1 MSNAILCPQVGQDLT
16 EAKVVALHVKLG
28 DTVKKG
34 MIVAEV
40 ESEKAT
46 FEVEAFA
53 AGIVVSLPYQVGDT
67 ATVLEPL
74 VVLGSDADAK
84 PAAKQQMK
92 AEAKKGNAAIQNEA
106 VSSAPTRASSNGPP
120 LNKQGRSSPLA
131 RRIAQTNGLV
141 MDHIAAT
148 GPHGAVVLRDVE
160 ALVAKSGKSA
170 IASATGLHV
179 KSLKDGKGTPVVFI
193 HGFGGEITAWR
204 QIAMAIGL
212 PNTLLAIDLPGHG
225 ASPDA
230 AAPGF
235 QSIVDAVALTLR
247 SMGNEFHL
255 VGHSLGA
262 AVAIAISAQN
272 SLTIK
277 SLTLFSPAGMGT
289 IVDGDFIEGFLAAK
303 SEAALAAQ
311 MKRLVNDPANL
322 PSSMVKATQAA
333 REAGPVAQRQSKVAA
348 GLFEGSTQLFSVR
361 TELAKYNGPCRII
374 LGQRDDII
382 SPKETDRKLP
392 SGIAVHR
399 LENTGH
405 LPFLEEQNLSAR
417 LIAETVRSSG

>member
-16 EAKVVALHVKLG
+16 EAKVIALHVKLG

-53 AGIVVSLPYQVGDT
+53 TGVVVDLPYQVGDL

-74 VVLGSDADAK
+74 VVLGSKADVM
-84 PAAKQQMK
+84 PAVQQ
-92 AEAKKGNAAIQNEA
+92 AKKAPAKDGHAAAQQDA
-106 VSSAPTRASSNGPP
+106 TALVPAHPALNG
-120 LNKQGRSSPLA
+120 QGRSSPLA
-131 RRIAQTNGLV
+131 RRVAQNNKIEIDRIAG
-141 MDHIAAT
+141 T
-148 GPHGAVVLRDVE
+148 GPYGAVVLRDVE
-160 ALVAKSGKSA
+160 AIVAKSGKSA

-193 HGFGGEITAWR
+193 HGFGAEIAAWR
-204 QIAMAIGL
+204 QIAVAISL
-212 PNTLLAIDLPGHG
+212 PNTLLAVDLPGHG

-230 AAPGF
+230 VSPDFQAVVEAA
-235 QSIVDAVALTLR
+235 SSTLR

-262 AVAIAISAQN
+262 AVAIALSVQN
-272 SLTIK
+272 GLAIK
-277 SLTLFSPAGMGT
+277 SLTLFAPAGLGT
-289 IVDGDFIEGFLAAK
+289 TVDGDFVTGFLAAK

-311 MKRLVNDPANL
+311 MKKLVNNPADL
-322 PSSMVKATQAA
+322 PGSMVKATHAA
-333 REAGPVAQRQSKVAA
+333 RETGPVTERQAKVAA

-361 TELAKYNGPCRII
+361 AELAKYQGPCRII
-374 LGQRDDII
+374 LGQQDGII
-382 SPKETDRKLP
+382 SSSETDRKLP
-392 SGIAVHR
+392 ASVAVHR
-399 LENTGH
+399 LENAGH

-417 LIAETVRSSG
+417 LIAESVRSSG

>member
-1 MSNAILCPQVGQDLT
+1 MSESILCPQVGQDLT

-53 AGIVVSLPYQVGDT
+53 AGVVIELPYQVGDT

-84 PAAKQQMK
+84 ASVEKPKKAPAKNDK
-92 AEAKKGNAAIQNEA
+92 APALEIA
-106 VSSAPTRASSNGPP
+106 VSRVAESG
-120 LNKQGRSSPLA
+120 QGRSSPLA
-131 RRIAQTNGLV
+131 RRIAANNGLEI
-141 MDHIAAT
+141 DKIAGT
-148 GPHGAVVLRDVE
+148 GPQGAVVLRDVE
-160 ALVAKSGKSA
+160 SLAATSGKSA
-170 IASATGLHV
+170 VAYATGLHV

-193 HGFGGEITAWR
+193 HGFGAEIAAWR

-235 QSIVDAVALTLR
+235 QSIVDAATATLR
-247 SMGNEFHL
+247 SMGSEFHL

-262 AVAIAISAQN
+262 AVAIALSAQN
-272 SLTIK
+272 GLTIK
-277 SLTLFSPAGMGT
+277 SLTLFAPAGMGT
-289 IVDGDFIEGFLAAK
+289 TVDGDFVAGFLAAK
-303 SEAALAAQ
+303 SEAALSAQ
-311 MKRLVNDPANL
+311 MKKLVNDPADL

-333 REAGPVAQRQSKVAA
+333 REAGPVAARQAKVAA

-361 TELAKYNGPCRII
+361 TELAKYQDPCRIV
-374 LGQRDDII
+374 LGQRDGII
-382 SPKETDRKLP
+382 SSSETNKKLSP
-392 SGIAVHR
+392 GVAVHL
-399 LENTGH
+399 LENAGH

-417 LIAETVRSSG
+417 LIAETVRSGG

>member
-1 MSNAILCPQVGQDLT
+1 MSDAILCPQVGQDLT

-53 AGIVVSLPYQVGDT
+53 AGVVIELPYQVGDT

-84 PAAKQQMK
+84 PAAKKQ
-92 AEAKKGNAAIQNEA
+92 AEALTKNGTGAKQHDVVAPARAA
-106 VSSAPTRASSNGPP
+106 VNG
-120 LNKQGRSSPLA
+120 QYRSSPLA
-131 RRIAQTNGLV
+131 RRTAQNSGLEIDRIAG
-141 MDHIAAT
+141 T
-148 GPHGAVVLRDVE
+148 GPDGAVVLRDVE

-170 IASATGLHV
+170 VASATGLNV

-193 HGFGGEITAWR
+193 HGFGAEIAAWR

-235 QSIVDAVALTLR
+235 QSIVDAVESTLH
-247 SMGNEFHL
+247 SMGTEFHL

-262 AVAIAISAQN
+262 AIAIALSVQN
-272 SLTIK
+272 GLTIK
-277 SLTLFSPAGMGT
+277 SLTLFAPAGLGT
-289 IVDGDFIEGFLAAK
+289 IVDGDFVAGFLAAK
-303 SEAALAAQ
+303 SEAALSAQ
-311 MKRLVNDPANL
+311 MKKLVNDPADL
-322 PSSMVKATQAA
+322 PTSMIKATQAA
-333 REAGPVAQRQSKVAA
+333 REAGPVAERQTKIAA

-361 TELAKYNGPCRII
+361 AELAKYPGPCRIV
-374 LGQRDDII
+374 LGQRDGII
-382 SPKETDRKLP
+382 SSSETNKKLSP
-392 SGIAVHR
+392 GIAVHL
-399 LENTGH
+399 LENAGH
-405 LPFLEEQNLSAR
+405 LPFLEEQGLSAR
-417 LIAETVRSSG
+417 LIAESVRSSG

>member
-84 PAAKQQMK
+84 PATKQQVK
-92 AEAKKGNAAIQNEA
+92 APATKGIAAVQHEV
-106 VSSAPTRASSNGPP
+106 VSSAPTGASSNA
-120 LNKQGRSSPLA
+120 QGRSSPLA
-131 RRIAQTNGLV
+131 RRTAQTNGLEV
-141 MDHIAAT
+141 DHIAGT

-160 ALVAKSGKSA
+160 ALVAKSGTSA

-247 SMGNEFHL
+247 SMGKEFHL

-262 AVAIAISAQN
+262 AVAIAIAAQN

-289 IVDGDFIEGFLAAK
+289 MVNGDFVAGFLAAK

-311 MKRLVNDPANL
+311 MKRLINDPANL

-333 REAGPVAQRQSKVAA
+333 REAGPVAERQSKVAA

-361 TELAKYNGPCRII
+361 GELAKYNGPCRII

-382 SPKETDRKLP
+382 SPQETDRKLP

>member
-1 MSNAILCPQVGQDLT
+1 MSEAILCPQVGQDLT
-16 EAKVVALHVKLG
+16 EAKVVALHVKVG

-53 AGIVVSLPYQVGDT
+53 AGVVIKLPYQVGDT

-84 PAAKQQMK
+84 ASVEQPKKAPAKNGK
-92 AEAKKGNAAIQNEA
+92 APAHEIA
-106 VSSAPTRASSNGPP
+106 VERVAESG
-120 LNKQGRSSPLA
+120 QGRSSPLA
-131 RRIAQTNGLV
+131 RRIAANNGLEIYK
-141 MDHIAAT
+141 IAGT
-148 GPHGAVVLRDVE
+148 GPRGAVVLRDV
-160 ALVAKSGKSA
+160 AGLAATPGKSA
-170 IASATGLHV
+170 AASATGLHV

-193 HGFGGEITAWR
+193 HGFGAELAAWR

-212 PNTLLAIDLPGHG
+212 PNTLLAVDLPGHG

-230 AAPGF
+230 AAPSF
-235 QSIVDAVALTLR
+235 QSIVDAATATLR
-247 SMGNEFHL
+247 SMGSEFHL

-262 AVAIAISAQN
+262 AVAIALSVQN
-272 SLTIK
+272 GLTIK
-277 SLTLFSPAGMGT
+277 SLTLFAPAGLGT
-289 IVDGDFIEGFLAAK
+289 TVDGDFVAGFLAAK
-303 SEAALAAQ
+303 SEAALSAQ
-311 MKRLVNDPANL
+311 MKKLVNDPADL

-333 REAGPVAQRQSKVAA
+333 REAGPVAARQFKVAA

-361 TELAKYNGPCRII
+361 AELAKYQGPCRIV
-374 LGQRDDII
+374 LGQRDGII
-382 SPKETDRKLP
+382 SSSETNKKLAP
-392 SGIAVHR
+392 GVAVHL
-399 LENTGH
+399 LENAGH

>member
-1 MSNAILCPQVGQDLT
+1 MSDAILCPQVGQDLT

-53 AGIVVSLPYQVGDT
+53 AGVVIELPYQVGDT

-84 PAAKQQMK
+84 ASVEKPKKAPAKNDK
-92 AEAKKGNAAIQNEA
+92 APVLEIAASRVAE
-106 VSSAPTRASSNGPP
+106 SG
-120 LNKQGRSSPLA
+120 QGRSSPLA
-131 RRIAQTNGLV
+131 RRIAANNGLEI
-141 MDHIAAT
+141 DKIAGT
-148 GPHGAVVLRDVE
+148 GPQGAVVLRDVE
-160 ALVAKSGKSA
+160 GLAATSGKSA
-170 IASATGLHV
+170 VAYATGLHV

-193 HGFGGEITAWR
+193 HGFGAEIAAWR

-235 QSIVDAVALTLR
+235 QSIVDAATATLR

-262 AVAIAISAQN
+262 AVAIALSVQN
-272 SLTIK
+272 GLTIK
-277 SLTLFSPAGMGT
+277 SLTLFAPAGMGT
-289 IVDGDFIEGFLAAK
+289 TVDGDFVAGFLAAK
-303 SEAALAAQ
+303 SEAALSAQ
-311 MKRLVNDPANL
+311 MKKLVNDPADL

-333 REAGPVAQRQSKVAA
+333 REAGPVAARQAKVAA

-361 TELAKYNGPCRII
+361 AELAKYQGPCRIV
-374 LGQRDDII
+374 LGQRDGII
-382 SPKETDRKLP
+382 SSSETNKKLSP
-392 SGIAVHR
+392 GVAVHL
-399 LENTGH
+399 LENAGH

-417 LIAETVRSSG
+417 LIAESVRSSG

>member
-1 MSNAILCPQVGQDLT
+1 MSDAILCPQVGQDLT

-53 AGIVVSLPYQVGDT
+53 AGVVIELPYQVGDT

-84 PAAKQQMK
+84 PAAKKQ
-92 AEAKKGNAAIQNEA
+92 AEALTKNGTGAKQHDVVAPARAA
-106 VSSAPTRASSNGPP
+106 VNG
-120 LNKQGRSSPLA
+120 QYRSSPLA
-131 RRIAQTNGLV
+131 RRTAQNSGLEIDRIAG
-141 MDHIAAT
+141 T
-148 GPHGAVVLRDVE
+148 GPDGAVVLRDVE

-170 IASATGLHV
+170 VASATGLNV

-193 HGFGGEITAWR
+193 HGFGAEIAAWR

-235 QSIVDAVALTLR
+235 QSIVDAVESTLH
-247 SMGNEFHL
+247 SMGTEFHL

-262 AVAIAISAQN
+262 AIAIALSVQN
-272 SLTIK
+272 GLTIK
-277 SLTLFSPAGMGT
+277 SLTLFAPAGLGT
-289 IVDGDFIEGFLAAK
+289 IVDGDFVAGFLAAK
-303 SEAALAAQ
+303 SEAALSAQ
-311 MKRLVNDPANL
+311 MKKLVNDPADL
-322 PSSMVKATQAA
+322 PASMIKATQAA
-333 REAGPVAQRQSKVAA
+333 REAGPVAERQTKIAA

-361 TELAKYNGPCRII
+361 AELAKYPGPCRIV
-374 LGQRDDII
+374 LGQRDGII
-382 SPKETDRKLP
+382 SSSETNKKLSP
-392 SGIAVHR
+392 GIAVHL
-399 LENTGH
+399 LENAGH
-405 LPFLEEQNLSAR
+405 LPFLEEQGLSAR
-417 LIAETVRSSG
+417 LIAESVRSSG

>member
-1 MSNAILCPQVGQDLT
+1 MSEAILCPQVGQDLI

-53 AGIVVSLPYQVGDT
+53 AGVVVKLPYQVGET

-74 VVLGSDADAK
+74 VVLSGDSDAK
-84 PAAKQQMK
+84 SAAKQH
-92 AEAKKGNAAIQNEA
+92 ANAPAKNGNAAAQHEVVA
-106 VSSAPTRASSNGPP
+106 LAPSRGAMNG
-120 LNKQGRSSPLA
+120 QGRSSPLA
-131 RRIAQTNGLV
+131 RRMAQNNSLEIDRIAG
-141 MDHIAAT
+141 T
-148 GPHGAVVLRDVE
+148 GPHGAVVSRDVE

-170 IASATGLHV
+170 IASATELHV
-179 KSLKDGKGTPVVFI
+179 KSLKDGKGTSVAFI
-193 HGFGGEITAWR
+193 HGFGAEIAAWR
-204 QIAMAIGL
+204 QIAMAIDL

-230 AAPGF
+230 ATPGF

-262 AVAIAISAQN
+262 AVAIAVSAQTG
-272 SLTIK
+272 LIIK
-277 SLTLFSPAGMGT
+277 SLTLFAPAGMGT
-289 IVDGDFIEGFLAAK
+289 TVDGDFVAGFLAAK
-303 SEAALAAQ
+303 SEVALAAQ
-311 MKRLVNDPANL
+311 MKKLVNDPADL
-322 PSSMVKATQAA
+322 PTSMVKATQAA
-333 REAGPVAQRQSKVAA
+333 REAGPVTERQAKVAA

-361 TELAKYNGPCRII
+361 AELAKYQGPCRII
-374 LGQRDDII
+374 LGQKDGII
-382 SPKETDRKLP
+382 SPSETDRKLP
-392 SGIAVHR
+392 AGIAVHR
-399 LENTGH
+399 LENAGH
-405 LPFLEEQNLSAR
+405 LPFLEEQGLSAR

>member
-1 MSNAILCPQVGQDLT
+1 MSDAILCPQVGQDLT

-53 AGIVVSLPYQVGDT
+53 AGVVIELPYQVGDT

-84 PAAKQQMK
+84 PAAKKQ
-92 AEAKKGNAAIQNEA
+92 AEALTKNGTGAKQHDVVAPARAA
-106 VSSAPTRASSNGPP
+106 VNG
-120 LNKQGRSSPLA
+120 QGRSSPLA
-131 RRIAQTNGLV
+131 RRTAQNSGLEIDRIAG
-141 MDHIAAT
+141 T
-148 GPHGAVVLRDVE
+148 GPDGAVVLRDVE

-170 IASATGLHV
+170 VASATGLNV

-193 HGFGGEITAWR
+193 HGFGAEIAAWR

-235 QSIVDAVALTLR
+235 QCIVDAVESTLR
-247 SMGNEFHL
+247 SMGTEFHL

-262 AVAIAISAQN
+262 AIAIALSVQN
-272 SLTIK
+272 GLTIK
-277 SLTLFSPAGMGT
+277 SLTLFAPAGLGT
-289 IVDGDFIEGFLAAK
+289 IVDGDFVAGFLAAK
-303 SEAALAAQ
+303 SEAALSAQ
-311 MKRLVNDPANL
+311 MKKLVNDPADL
-322 PSSMVKATQAA
+322 PASMIKATQAA
-333 REAGPVAQRQSKVAA
+333 REAGPVAERQTKIAA

-361 TELAKYNGPCRII
+361 AELAKYPGPCRIV
-374 LGQRDDII
+374 LGQRDGII
-382 SPKETDRKLP
+382 SSSETNKKLSP
-392 SGIAVHR
+392 GIAVHL
-399 LENTGH
+399 LENAGH
-405 LPFLEEQNLSAR
+405 LPFLEEQGLSAR
-417 LIAETVRSSG
+417 LIAESVRSSG